1 MPPKTRA
8 STISAIASEKLANER
23 VPGRISEVRLK
34 AVFSPNS
41 AERMNAADPLYV
53 ECADGYSG
61 WAGVPVRV
69 SSHGCHVGSS
79 SAGVRP
85 VRIAATGR
93 QKTYRYLV
101 SQHSIIAS
109 ARVTLSTANR
119 CAFSVRLSPRA
130 AASCAEI
137 RFQASGVFSAQNNAS
152 SD

>member
-69 SSHGCHVGSS
+69 SSHGCHVGSA
-79 SAGVRP
+79 SAGGRTRSVGPARRP
-85 VRIAATGR
+85 EKEGGFVGGAR
-93 QKTYRYLV
+93 
-101 SQHSIIAS
+101 AS
-109 ARVTLSTANR
+109 DRSCCPRPSREGARTHPL
-119 CAFSVRLSPRA
+119 
-130 AASCAEI
+130 
-137 RFQASGVFSAQNNAS
+137 
-152 SD
+152 